1 MNDHIDWN
9 DASALGLI
17 HEINSKILHPLGLAM
32 TRNPSTGASDIIL
45 VADDGIY
52 QYAPSVHIDKPP
64 TTNQELI
71 ERISELGITIKKTQT

>member
-9 DASALGLI
+9 DASAGI
-17 HEINSKILHPLGLAM
+17 D

-52 QYAPSVHIDKPP
+52 QYAPSLYIDEPP
-64 TTNQELI
+64 KTTK
-71 ERISELGITIKKTQT
+71 S